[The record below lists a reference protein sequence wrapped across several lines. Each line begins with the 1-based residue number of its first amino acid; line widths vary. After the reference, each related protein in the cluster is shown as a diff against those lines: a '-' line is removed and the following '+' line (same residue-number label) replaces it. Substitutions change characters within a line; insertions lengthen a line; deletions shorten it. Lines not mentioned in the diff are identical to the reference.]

1 MSFKA
6 VVGRRGWRV
15 GNKEVF
21 FGGWKEAAHG
31 SLLQLVQDRM
41 HWRDVVDKI
50 HEQNHA
56 ETQSSR
62 IEGSKGTRI

>member
-1 MSFKA
+1 M
-6 VVGRRGWRV
+6 

-31 SLLQLVQDRM
+31 SLLQLVQDRI
-41 HWRDVVDKI
+41 HWRD
-50 HEQNHA
+50 HEQKHA

-62 IEGSKGTRI
+62 IEGSTGTRI